1 MQIESDIDKMND
13 KLREKNAKIFELEKC
28 LNELSNRFVR
38 ESPRNI
44 KMLQDACVI
53 TKWPTSN
60 NNNNNNNK
68 TFSDKNTQVGER
80 SSRLQTKLQML
91 EARIDETVTVIREKD
106 QKIAELEK
114 SVEELTRKAR
124 INYLNQLKK
133 QKGIF

>member
-1 MQIESDIDKMND
+1 MQIETDFDKMND
-13 KLREKNAKIFELEKC
+13 KLREKNDRIIELEKS

-44 KMLQDACVI
+44 KMMQDACVI
-53 TKWPTSN
+53 TKWPTSS
-60 NNNNNNNK
+60 NNNK
-68 TFSDKNTQVGER
+68 TFSDKFTQVGER

-91 EARIDETVTVIREKD
+91 ESRIDETVLVIREKD

-124 INYLNQLKK
+124 VNFLNQLKK
-133 QKGIF
+133 QKGI